1 MKKPPIPSFDF
12 IRVLCTFGIV
22 FYHFSCHLAE
32 DAYLPFFAF
41 ANGDWGSALVVTFFM
56 LSGASLY
63 YNYSDSLGNGKS
75 SLGLYYYKRWMSI
88 FPMYFL
94 SFFSVEII
102 KMISAHN
109 ILFRGNPLKYVFT
122 LLGLD
127 GYLTGVVPVAY
138 NLGEWFTGAI
148 IILYI
153 IFPLLLFFFKK
164 KPVLTFIGVTVLFIL
179 TLNIPIVNPYPFRSI
194 TSISMCFVT
203 GMFFIKYRHIFDRPY
218 CAIPCI
224 AGCLILLIFE
234 LPIPTSIVF
243 HLTGILLFISLYTAG
258 RLIMKNRIVSAAFS
272 RLSRIS
278 YAVFLTHHVII
289 LIILKNMSPVKPLPV
304 LALLCGTT
312 IVILIAAEILTLL
325 TNVIMRRID
334 PALRKRLF
342 PA

>member
-1 MKKPPIPSFDF
+1 
-12 IRVLCTFGIV
+12 
-22 FYHFSCHLAE
+22 
-32 DAYLPFFAF
+32 
-41 ANGDWGSALVVTFFM
+41 
-56 LSGASLY
+56 
-63 YNYSDSLGNGKS
+63 
-75 SLGLYYYKRWMSI
+75 
-88 FPMYFL
+88 
-94 SFFSVEII
+94 
-102 KMISAHN
+102 
-109 ILFRGNPLKYVFT
+109 
-122 LLGLD
+122 
-127 GYLTGVVPVAY
+127 
-138 NLGEWFTGAI
+138 
-148 IILYI
+148 
-153 IFPLLLFFFKK
+153 
-164 KPVLTFIGVTVLFIL
+164 
-179 TLNIPIVNPYPFRSI
+179 
-194 TSISMCFVT
+194 MCFVT